1 MKNSETWGAPAIDLP
16 EGFRDGEAG
25 NTWQIR
31 PLTMRE
37 NAQRMLLTSCAY
49 LSGNAGDQ

>member
-1 MKNSETWGAPAIDLP
+1 MKNSETWTAPSIDLS
-16 EGFRDGEAG
+16 EGLWDGETG

-49 LSGNAGDQ
+49 FSGSAGDS